1 MLFNVNFDLVFFRNA
16 AKSLLEGPKNRLLL
30 RGGRVANVTDESESD
45 MSDGLL
51 SLDSTSWEN
60 VRHGTSTFLGVVSVL
75 TLGEDWRQIA
85 IDWLWTYED
94 SALKND
100 SAGQGHEVR

>member
-1 MLFNVNFDLVFFRNA
+1 M
-16 AKSLLEGPKNRLLL
+16 EGPKNR
-30 RGGRVANVTDESESD
+30 RGRVANVGGRVANVNDESESD
-45 MSDGLL
+45 ISGGLL
-51 SLDSTSWEN
+51 SLNSTSWEN

-75 TLGEDWRQIA
+75 TLGEDCRQIA
-85 IDWLWTYED
+85 IDWLWMYEE

>member
-30 RGGRVANVTDESESD
+30 RGGRVANVNDESESD
-45 MSDGLL
+45 ISGGLL
-51 SLDSTSWEN
+51 SLNSTSWF
-60 VRHGTSTFLGVVSVL
+60 RHGTSTFLGVVSVL
-75 TLGEDWRQIA
+75 TLGADWRQIA

-100 SAGQGHEVR
+100 SAGQGCEVR